1 MTADE
6 HPADS
11 TTDAGQYAT
20 YFREMPCFVT
30 VQDRDLRLV
39 ETNRFFEE
47 RFGNRRG
54 AACWEVCKQR
64 ATPCRDCP
72 VDKTFTSG
80 KGQEAQ
86 ETVVTPAGVEIP
98 IMVYTTPILDG
109 AGGVVRVLHIAADIT
124 KVRRLQKRLHQTQQK
139 SRQLFDEAP
148 CYITVQDRDLRLT
161 ASNRRFKDDFG
172 DDLGLHC
179 YEVYKHREEP
189 CIECPVMQTFSD
201 GLPHTSEEVV
211 TSISGEQYNV
221 LVNTAPIRS
230 GDGEI
235 VEVMEMSTNITE
247 IRRLESQ
254 LTSLGLLI
262 GSVSHG
268 VKGLLTAI
276 DGGMYLVNSGFP
288 RNNQERVQEG
298 WAIVQ
303 RNMRRIRSMVLDLLY
318 YAKDRELDA
327 EPINALE
334 LGADVWN
341 MVTYRAEDL
350 GIEFDRDFDIAAGE
364 LEADRA
370 ALRTALINIL
380 ENAFDAC
387 RVDRKKDRHRV
398 TFSVIGCDEARV
410 SFEVRDNGIGMD
422 RETLEKMFT
431 LFFSSKGAEGTGLGM
446 FVSNKIVR
454 QHGGHIDVESRPE
467 EGTSIRIVMPRV
479 PLFAPE
485 PGDADST
492 PRLDPRG
499 GAG

>member
-1 MTADE
+1 
-6 HPADS
+6 
-11 TTDAGQYAT
+11 
-20 YFREMPCFVT
+20 
-30 VQDRDLRLV
+30 
-39 ETNRFFEE
+39 
-47 RFGNRRG
+47 
-54 AACWEVCKQR
+54 
-64 ATPCRDCP
+64 
-72 VDKTFTSG
+72 
-80 KGQEAQ
+80 
-86 ETVVTPAGVEIP
+86 
-98 IMVYTTPILDG
+98 
-109 AGGVVRVLHIAADIT
+109 
-124 KVRRLQKRLHQTQQK
+124 
-139 SRQLFDEAP
+139 
-148 CYITVQDRDLRLT
+148 
-161 ASNRRFKDDFG
+161 
-172 DDLGLHC
+172 
-179 YEVYKHREEP
+179 
-189 CIECPVMQTFSD
+189 
-201 GLPHTSEEVV
+201 
-211 TSISGEQYNV
+211 
-221 LVNTAPIRS
+221 
-230 GDGEI
+230 
-235 VEVMEMSTNITE
+235 MSTNITE

-254 LTSLGLLI
+254 LMSLGLLI

-341 MVTYRAEDL
+341 LVTYRAEDL

-387 RVDRKKDRHRV
+387 RVDRKKERHRV
-398 TFSVIGCDEARV
+398 TFSVIWCDEARV

-467 EGTSIRIVMPRV
+467 EGTRIRIVMPRV